1 MIKPEL
7 LRKIAYSV
15 ENRAGHGADHLEL
28 TEIYKEHWNGAVY
41 TYYQD
46 SEGDY
51 WYHSTIGADLDEL
64 IKNER
69 KILPGDNGEDF
80 SKALLLKLYKLII
93 SNVRHKIKEIRG

>member
-46 SEGDY
+46 SQGDY
-51 WYHSTIGADLDEL
+51 WYHSTIGADLNEL
-64 IKNER
+64 KKRKKN
-69 KILPGDNGEDF
+69 PSGDNGEDF
-80 SKALLLKLYKLII
+80 SKSLTA
-93 SNVRHKIKEIRG
+93 KIVQINYSKCKA